1 MGAEL
6 QLAGPR
12 AYRPEQA
19 SCLIPDIDS
28 AAWQRRAGIAPER
41 DGPIAPDVSPS
52 EQPAAQGPP
61 TDGTVPSVFSVD
73 MDEIDGRATASL
85 RRGLPETVWQC
96 AMNGEQAR

>member
-19 SCLIPDIDS
+19 SAPGLCEG
-28 AAWQRRAGIAPER
+28 AAWQRRAGIAPEP

-73 MDEIDGRATASL
+73 MDKIDGRATASL